1 MAVNTRT
8 KASIEQTMLL
18 AKLLW
23 KQGVKSTEVVEKLK
37 AQSYTVKGIFYQ
49 ATAVAYAIAG
59 MESIAT
65 GLEAGKLKY
74 SKAKGLHIA

>member
-1 MAVNTRT
+1 MATLTKT

-18 AKLLW
+18 AKQLW

-37 AQSYTVKGIFYQ
+37 AQSYTVKGIQYS

-59 MESIAT
+59 MEAIAT
-65 GLEAGKLKY
+65 ALETGKLKY
-74 SKAKGLHIA
+74 TKGKGLHIV

>member
-1 MAVNTRT
+1 MATLTKT

-23 KQGVKSTEVVEKLK
+23 KQGVKSTEVIDKLK
-37 AQSYTVKGIFYQ
+37 AQNYTIKGIQYS
-49 ATAVAYAIAG
+49 ATAIAYAVAG

-65 GLEAGKLKY
+65 GLEVGKLKY
-74 SKAKGLHIA
+74 TKGKGLHIV

>member
-1 MAVNTRT
+1 MATLTKT

-18 AKLLW
+18 AKQLW
-23 KQGVKSTEVVEKLK
+23 SKHHKSSDIVEHLK
-37 AQSYTVKGIFYQ
+37 AQNYTIKGIQYS
-49 ATAVAYAIAG
+49 ATAVAYAVAG

-74 SKAKGLHIA
+74 TKGKGLHIV